1 MSEFPRDDTDTGAD
15 WPTAGEPGAGATAA
29 GGPSSDSPAPD
40 AHGLTGILDALAE
53 AVSRA
58 RAMPM
63 SASVLVSRAEL
74 LDLVAQAKQVLPTQ
88 LLEADDVLASA
99 DAQRA
104 EAAARAEQV
113 LSDARR
119 RAEELVSQE
128 QVVHAAREEAER
140 ILDEART
147 DAERMRREADDY
159 CDRRLG
165 DFEIDLG
172 RVLAQVQAGRAKLAE
187 RLDG

>member
-1 MSEFPRDDTDTGAD
+1 MSEHEDAP
-15 WPTAGEPGAGATAA
+15 WPTAHDAPTSPEPEPT
-29 GGPSSDSPAPD
+29 SPEAQ
-40 AHGLTGILDALAE
+40 GLTGILDALAE

-63 SASVLVSRAEL
+63 SSSVLVSRAEL
-74 LDLVAQAKQVLPTQ
+74 LDLVAQAKDVLPTQ
-88 LLEADDVLASA
+88 LIEADDVLASA

-104 EAAARAEQV
+104 EAEARAAEV
-113 LSDARR
+113 LEAAER
-119 RAEELVSQE
+119 RAAELVSTE
-128 QVVHAAREEAER
+128 QVVLAARLEAER
-140 ILDEART
+140 IVAEANE

-187 RLDG
+187 RLED

>member
-1 MSEFPRDDTDTGAD
+1 MSEFPNEDRPTPDGPGTGA
-15 WPTAGEPGAGATAA
+15 TVAGEP
-29 GGPSSDSPAPD
+29 SSDNPAPD
-40 AHGLTGILDALAE
+40 AHGLTGILDALAG

-63 SASVLVSRAEL
+63 SSSVLVSRAEL
-74 LDLVAQAKQVLPTQ
+74 LDLVAQARDVLPTQ

-104 EAAARAEQV
+104 EVAARAERV
-113 LSDARR
+113 LAEAQQ
-119 RAEELVSQE
+119 RAEELVSTD
-128 QVVHAAREEAER
+128 QVVLAAREEAER